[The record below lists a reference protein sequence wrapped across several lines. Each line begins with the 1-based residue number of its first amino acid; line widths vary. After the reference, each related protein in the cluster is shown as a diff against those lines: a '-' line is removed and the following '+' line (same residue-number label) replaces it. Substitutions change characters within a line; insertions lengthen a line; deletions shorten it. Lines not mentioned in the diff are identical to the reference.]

1 MTRPV
6 RTFHAGGE
14 PADNDRISLDWED
27 LRYFMAFAPD
37 ESLSAAARRLNVDH
51 ATVARRIE
59 SLERSLRLKLV
70 DRRPRSYVLTDDG
83 RRIAAAGERMQDEAF
98 QVLRLAAGS
107 QPGVTGEV
115 IVSAPPALAGA
126 LIAPR
131 LGELRERHDGLS
143 LQLIAATTTASLSRR
158 EADIAV
164 RLRRPDEP
172 ELVARKVATIPF
184 ALYAA
189 ADYAAHV
196 ATSSLDF
203 IAYDASME
211 DSPQQ
216 AWLRMQAAGRPIV
229 FSSNDLMIQ
238 AVAAQGGVGVA
249 ALPHF
254 LGTQFGLVTVPMKGA
269 PLERDVWLAVHR
281 DVRNLPRIRAVMTFL
296 AECLGQA

>member
-1 MTRPV
+1 
-6 RTFHAGGE
+6 
-14 PADNDRISLDWED
+14 
-27 LRYFMAFAPD
+27 
-37 ESLSAAARRLNVDH
+37 
-51 ATVARRIE
+51 VARRIE
-59 SLERSLRLKLV
+59 SLELSLRLKLV

-83 RRIAAAGERMQDEAF
+83 RRIAAVGERMQDEAF
-98 QVLRLAAGS
+98 QVQRLAIAS

-115 IVSAPPALAGA
+115 VISAPPALAGA

-131 LGELRERHDGLS
+131 LGELRKRYNGLS
-143 LQLIAATTTASLSRR
+143 LQLVAATTTASLSRR

-189 ADYAAHV
+189 ADYVADV
-196 ATSSLDF
+196 ATSSLGF

-216 AWLRMQAAGRPIV
+216 AWLRTQAAGRPIV

-238 AVAAQGGVGVA
+238 AVAAQSGAGVA

-254 LGTQFGLVTVPMKGA
+254 LGTQFGLITVPMKGA
-269 PLERDVWLAVHR
+269 ALERDVWLAVHR
-281 DVRNLPRIRAVMTFL
+281 DVRNLPRIRAVMAFL
-296 AECLGQA
+296 VECLGQA

>member
-1 MTRPV
+1 MTGSAS
-6 RTFHAGGE
+6 TFHAGGK
-14 PADNDRISLDWED
+14 PHDRDRISLDWED
-27 LRYFMAFAPD
+27 LRYFTAFAQD

-59 SLERSLRLKLV
+59 SLELSLRLKLV
-70 DRRPRSYVLTDDG
+70 DRRSRSYALTDDG
-83 RRIAAAGERMQDEAF
+83 RRIAAVGERMQDEAF
-98 QVLRLAAGS
+98 QAQRLATAS
-107 QPGVTGEV
+107 QPGVAGEV
-115 IVSAPPALAGA
+115 IISAPPALAGA

-131 LGELRERHDGLS
+131 LGELRKRHDGLI
-143 LQLIAATTTASLSRR
+143 LQLVAATTSASLSRR

-189 ADYAAHV
+189 ADYAANV
-196 ATSSLDF
+196 AASSLGF

-216 AWLRMQAAGRPIV
+216 TWLRTQAAGRPIV

-238 AVAAQGGVGVA
+238 AVAAQAGVGVA

-254 LGTQFGLVTVPMKGA
+254 LGTQFGLVAVPTKGA
-269 PLERDVWLAVHR
+269 ALERDVWLAVHR
-281 DVRNLPRIRAVMTFL
+281 DVRNLPRIRAVMAFL
-296 AECLGQA
+296 VECLGQT